1 MSTDR
6 AKVLAVSTWPTPTN
20 CKQLRSFLGLVGY
33 YRKFVRH
40 FAVMAKPLTNLLK
53 KHSLFIWP
61 SVHEDAFIALKSAL
75 SSAPVLQLPNF
86 SLPFELETDASASGI
101 GDILSQQGNHI
112 AFVSKALSMKN
123 QGLSTYEKEYLAILM
138 AVDQWM
144 AYLQHDEFII
154 YTDQRSLAHM
164 TK

>member
-1 MSTDR
+1 
-6 AKVLAVSTWPTPTN
+6 
-20 CKQLRSFLGLVGY
+20 LGLAGY

-53 KHSLFIWP
+53 KNALFIWT
-61 SVHEDAFIALKSAL
+61 SVHEDAFTTLKSAL

-86 SLPFELETDASASGI
+86 SLPFELETDASAGGI
-101 GDILSQQGNHI
+101 GAVLSQQGRPI
-112 AFVSKALSMKN
+112 AFVSKALGIKN

-138 AVDQWM
+138 AVDQWR

-154 YTDQRSLAHM
+154 YTDQRSLAHLTEQKLNTFWQHKVF
-164 TK
+164 TKLL